1 MADGE
6 GLGMANISDELK
18 GRLVAALRDGEN
30 KDAEEAAQQMLEAGV
45 EPLAI
50 VQQVLV
56 PTLTQV
62 GEQFQ
67 CGDVFL
73 PELMMAGE
81 AAQRVTALVN
91 LATRRA
97 GQTIASPGTIVIGQ
111 VEGDLHDIGRNIV
124 VTMLSSHGFKVVDLG
139 RDVAA
144 SAFLDAAMKEK
155 ADVVGLSALM
165 TTTLPAARRTYNL
178 FKEVGVRER
187 FKIIVGGG
195 AISRDWAEQIGADGY
210 APDAAAA
217 VELCKRLLE

>member
-1 MADGE
+1 MAK
-6 GLGMANISDELK
+6 ISDELK
-18 GRLVAALRDGEN
+18 SRLVAALRDGEN
-30 KDAEEAAQQMLEAGV
+30 HDAEEAAQEMLQAGV

-62 GEQFQ
+62 GEEFQ
-67 CGDVFL
+67 CGGIFL

-81 AAQRVTALVN
+81 AAQNVTALVN
-91 LATRRA
+91 LATLRA
-97 GQTIASPGTIVIGQ
+97 GETILSPGTIVIGQ

-124 VTMLSSHGFKVVDLG
+124 VTMLSSHGFKVIDLG
-139 RDVAA
+139 RDVIA
-144 SAFLDAAMKEK
+144 SAFLDAAMREK
-155 ADVVGLSALM
+155 ADIVGLSALM

-178 FKEVGVRER
+178 FKEVGLRER

-195 AISRDWAEQIGADGY
+195 AISQEWAEQIGVDGY